1 MESISTFSY
10 TIPDRLGA
18 LGELRSSLRAWLR
31 EAGVDGDAA
40 EDVVLA
46 VWEICANAIEHP
58 IRRHGEGVTLA
69 ATVTA
74 QGVRIA
80 VQDTGSWHEEDA
92 PRPGRG
98 LGLRLAR
105 AMTDRLSI
113 LRGRRGTEIVMWRST
128 GGHA

>member
-1 MESISTFSY
+1 MESLSTFSY

-18 LGELRSSLRAWLR
+18 LAELRNALRVWLR

-46 VWEICANAIEHP
+46 VWEVCANAIEHP
-58 IRRHGEGVTLA
+58 IRRRGEGVALA
-69 ATVTA
+69 ATATA
-74 QGVRIA
+74 QGLCIA
-80 VQDTGSWHEEDA
+80 VHDTGSWREEDA

-105 AMTDRLSI
+105 AMTDGLSI
-113 LRGRRGTEIVMWRST
+113 LRGRGGTEIVMWRST